1 MIPLSLPDWIL
12 AFLITNLALVFAVT
26 LYYSVRWY
34 RRMPRHRAAPFIF
47 RCAVCGHVY
56 VDRRNVP
63 MSECG
68 KCGAMNENM
77 KSF

>member
-12 AFLITNLALVFAVT
+12 AFMITNLALVFAVT

-47 RCAVCGHVY
+47 RCTVCGHVY
-56 VDRRNVP
+56 LDHRNVP
-63 MSECG
+63 MAECG
-68 KCGAMNENM
+68 KCGTMNE
-77 KSF
+77 STRSI

>member
-47 RCAVCGHVY
+47 RCTVCGHVY
-56 VDRRNVP
+56 LDHRNVP
-63 MSECG
+63 MAECG
-68 KCGAMNENM
+68 KCGTMNE
-77 KSF
+77 STRSI